1 MRPFLAD
8 GTLTW
13 NDSLPSHLPGNTLTV
28 AILLECS
35 EGMVATVELRQDD
48 WYWQQGGTCEMGWG
62 YAYDD
67 EIDGISIGDIQ
78 VSVRL
83 DEGGGQSWL
92 NPLGL
97 SGRGDRVIDE
107 SGVRIHWLEL
117 RMAG

>member
-8 GTLTW
+8 GALTW
-13 NDSLPSHLPGNTLTV
+13 NDSLPSHLPGNTLTG

-35 EGMVATVELRQDD
+35 EGIVATVELRQGD
-48 WYWQQGGTCEMGWG
+48 WYWQQRVTCDLGWG

-67 EIDGISIGDIQ
+67 EIDGITIGDIQ

-97 SGRGDRVIDE
+97 SGRGDRIIDE

-117 RMAG
+117 RMVG